1 MREGLAKRIRHLRGG
16 TRIIQDLNRLFS
28 GATPAQENAL
38 IRLIDA
44 AKESGHRTGVWSGQR
59 SEDPHSAGDECEE

>member
-1 MREGLAKRIRHLRGG
+1 MREGLAKRIRRLRGG

-44 AKESGHRTGVWSGQR
+44 AKESGHNCHMKTGDTDVRRT
-59 SEDPHSAGDECEE
+59 D